1 MEHDLTITLI
11 ILGSALLLFLSN
23 RLPADLVA
31 LLVVVALG
39 LTGVLT
45 TQEAFSGFSRTAV
58 ITIIAIFV
66 LTEALQRTGVTEQVG
81 NILSRVGGR
90 SELHLIVSV
99 MIAGAFLSLFMN
111 NIAATAVLLPA
122 ATGAAKKAGVNSSKI
137 LIPLAFSTILGG
149 MATLFTT
156 SNIVLNSL
164 LRDNNIA
171 GFRITDFAPVGVPVV
186 IIGIL
191 YVAFIGRRSLPGDSP
206 IERTVAPDASRQ
218 SDLVAAYRLG
228 DKLFRARIPNNSF
241 LAGKKLSECT
251 LREDFDV
258 SVVAIERDKRK
269 FLDLTP
275 QTKLKSGDTLIL
287 EGNEEDFRS
296 RDVEPYMEFL
306 PESKWTESDL
316 ESQAVEVFEAMLAPR
331 SQLIG
336 MTIRDS
342 HFREKYGLSVL
353 AVWHGDKEVLTD
365 LADVRLHF
373 GDALLLQGP
382 LEKLAILKDDP
393 NLILLMTEGETEI
406 TVPGKGRAALMIF
419 VTTLILALIYPE
431 LTGAIMLGG
440 ALSMVLTRIIT
451 IEQGYAAVGWKT
463 VFLVAGM
470 LPMGIALSK
479 TNAAGLAAGEILEIF
494 GGHGAL
500 PLVAGLFIVTVIFT
514 QMVNGAVAAAI
525 VGPVAIQIAQQSGVD
540 PRAMIMGVAM
550 ATSMAFITPL
560 SHAVNILV
568 MSPGGYSFRDYFKVG
583 LPLTVILFVVVM
595 IVLPIYW
602 TL

>member
-1 MEHDLTITLI
+1 MGNDLI
-11 ILGSALLLFLSN
+11 ITCVILGTAMVLFLSN

-39 LTGVLT
+39 LTGVLS
-45 TQEAFSGFSRTAV
+45 TQEAFSGFSRSAV

-81 NILSRVGGR
+81 HVLSRVGGR
-90 SELHLIVSV
+90 GELQLIVSV

-122 ATGAAKKAGVNSSKI
+122 ATGAAKKAGVNGSKV
-137 LIPLAFSTILGG
+137 LMPLAFSTILGG

-156 SNIVLNSL
+156 SNIILNSL
-164 LRDNNIA
+164 LRDNGLS
-171 GFRITDFAPVGVPVV
+171 GFRITDFAPVGVPMV
-186 IIGIL
+186 IAGIL

-206 IERTVAPDASRQ
+206 IERTSVPNSTREG
-218 SDLVAAYRLG
+218 DLIAAYGLG
-228 DKLFRARIPNNSF
+228 SKLFRARVPQNSF

-258 SVVAIERDKRK
+258 SVVAIERDKRR
-269 FLDLTP
+269 FLDLSP

-306 PESKWTESDL
+306 PESEWTESDL
-316 ESQAVEVFEAMLAPR
+316 ESRAVEVFEAMLAPR

-336 MTIRDS
+336 MTLRDA

-365 LADVRLHF
+365 LGDIKLHF

-382 LEKLAILKDDP
+382 REKLEVLKDDQ
-393 NLILLMTEGETEI
+393 NLILLMTEDETEI

-419 VTTLILALIYPE
+419 ATTLALALYYPE

-440 ALSMVLTRIIT
+440 ALAMVLTRIIT
-451 IEQGYAAVGWKT
+451 IEQGYAAIGWKT

-479 TNAAGLAAGEILEIF
+479 TNAAGLAAGEILNIF

-500 PLVAGLFIVTVIFT
+500 PLVAGLFIVTVVFT

-583 LPLTVILFVVVM
+583 LPLTAILFVVVM
-595 IVLPIYW
+595 IVLPIFW
-602 TL
+602 SL